1 MADAINENNEK
12 IVRVIGIDFGT
23 SSTYM
28 SIKRYDM
35 RDPTE
40 DSFNYIPVSFEHGES
55 KGSMISVIR
64 ENSDGTLDFG
74 RVANEEADGAVVY
87 SSFKMNLESPDEALR
102 EKSRWL
108 VKELFKYLHK
118 MYEQQIAQL
127 GEKDDAV
134 ETNISY
140 PVKWQRSTADF
151 MINAAK
157 EAGFENVTGI
167 DEATAAVTTV
177 LSRSFDNFALTKM
190 ISPDKPG
197 YIMLV
202 DMGAGTTDCA
212 LCKYSFE
219 AEETGEIK
227 ANSLKVE
234 IITCWPVGEDDPT
247 FGGREIDQVLAGH
260 IEDFLRKIVAPE
272 LQGYVSNLVSVGNN
286 VKLWK
291 ENNVSPN
298 LNKGRPVTVC
308 GFIRAYLG
316 TAGVKFPPMT
326 RESFEKLIEDKLQ
339 DYVELIT
346 GCLEKA
352 ASIDPCLEEQG
363 LDMVILAGGHSSW
376 YFAKDIIDGTMPGL
390 PDSNVIS
397 RVREDKNRVFTL
409 PNPQS
414 TVVLGLVYRRLLSSI
429 TLKKSD
435 MVDESWVELLNNAIP
450 NPEFFSELR
459 GDGED
464 VAIYSVARDFTLHYN
479 FAAPAETMVH
489 VSVFDSNRRIYDMFY
504 NKFFFSDK
512 NKQICFCA
520 EKNDGSTC
528 GFAVTSYGIYYETF
542 LSTRCIPWDT
552 FLYYPLQYSG
562 RSFDK
567 LSVGDTVLPVNRAS
581 VRLCMEYLLALQ
593 TYIRSRLGM

>member
-1 MADAINENNEK
+1 MNEK
-12 IVRVIGIDFGT
+12 SEKMVRVIGIDFGT

-28 SIKRYDM
+28 SVKRYDP

-55 KGSMISVIR
+55 KGSLISVIR

-87 SSFKMNLESPDEALR
+87 SNFKMNLESPDEALR

-118 MYEQQIAQL
+118 MYEQQLGQL
-127 GEKDDAV
+127 GEKDDEV

-151 MINAAK
+151 MVNAAK
-157 EAGFENVTGI
+157 EAGFKNVTGI

-177 LSRSFDNFALTKM
+177 LSRQFDDLALTKM
-190 ISPDKPG
+190 ISPDRPG
-197 YIMLV
+197 YILLV

-247 FGGREIDQVLAGH
+247 FGGREIDQVLAGSL
-260 IEDFLRKIVAPE
+260 EDFLRKTLAPE
-272 LQGYVSNLVSVGNN
+272 LQGYVSNLVRVGNN

-298 LNKGRPVTVC
+298 LNKDRPVTVC

-339 DYVELIT
+339 DYSELIT
-346 GCLEKA
+346 GCLEKG
-352 ASIDPCLEEQG
+352 ASIDPELDKQG
-363 LDMVILAGGHSSW
+363 LDLIILAGGHSSW
-376 YFAKDIIDGTMPGL
+376 YFAKDMIDGTMPGI
-390 PDSNVIS
+390 PDSAVLSLI
-397 RVREDKNRVFTL
+397 REEKNRVFTL
-409 PNPQS
+409 PNPQA
-414 TVVLGLVYRRLLSSI
+414 TVVLGLIYRRLLSSI

-435 MVDESWVELLNNAIP
+435 MVDESWVDLLNNAIP

-479 FAAPAETMVH
+479 FALPPESMSH
-489 VSVFDSNRRIYDMFY
+489 VSVFESNKRVYDMFASKY
-504 NKFFFSDK
+504 FFADK

-520 EKNDGSTC
+520 EKNEGSSC

-542 LSTRCIPWDT
+542 LSTHCIPWDN

-567 LSVGDTVLPVNRAS
+567 LSVGDTVLPVNRSS
-581 VRLCMEYLLALQ
+581 VNLCMNYLFSLQ
-593 TYIRSRLGM
+593 GYIRSKLGK